1 MRLHRASK
9 FVSGGGGS
17 LKRLLLL
24 QPSYETYFECK
35 FLDSFIYIGSS
46 RLSVVRA
53 RKFTSHWV
61 HKCLKLALTQCKVK
75 SHFRRVGTITE
86 SLFLFDHAG
95 PSVRPS
101 VCPHARV

>member
-1 MRLHRASK
+1 MRLH
-9 FVSGGGGS
+9 GGLTVRERGGA

-24 QPSYETYFECK
+24 HPSYETYFERK
-35 FLDSFIYIGSS
+35 FLHSFIYIVSS

-53 RKFTSHWV
+53 RQFISHWV
-61 HKCLKLALTQCKVK
+61 HKCIKLALTQCKVK
-75 SHFRRVGTITE
+75 SLFRRVGSLKE

-95 PSVRPS
+95 PSVRPP